1 MEVGCSGQSVNCAAS
16 AASKQPR
23 NRLICK
29 TADAHCTPRTAN
41 SVRSRSKSRSK
52 RFAAGCLSAARS
64 RVSQLF
70 WHHRCNSSAGST
82 AQCCSFSLQT
92 PLPAIA
98 RHGLRMQL
106 GRCTNK
112 STHSKH
118 SITEK
123 RLDICR
129 MQQRDVAAWSGKLYT
144 GLQSYFTV
152 MYCEYTTCTEKIA

>member
-1 MEVGCSGQSVNCAAS
+1 MDVGCSGQSVNFAAV

-23 NRLICK
+23 NRLIRK
-29 TADAHCTPRTAN
+29 TADVRCTPRTAN

-70 WHHRCNSSAGST
+70 WHHHCNS
-82 AQCCSFSLQT
+82 CSFSLQT
-92 PLPAIA
+92 PLPAIV